1 MIHVAPSSLTFP
13 DRRQGGRFPVTDAT
27 GTTVARISTR
37 WTGTSFV
44 ASDANDRVLCEAS
57 TAWWGLSPTWRAT
70 GPDARAMLSLTT
82 RLMRT
87 SASVHL
93 ERGGDFVVRGSAWRR
108 DFIVTDVDGAPVL
121 TAVPRTS
128 AVSFRQHDYA
138 VVQTRPVFQLP
149 EIVAL
154 VQIWRMVRKNDAATA
169 SGAAGAAAAG
179 AVSS

>member
-1 MIHVAPSSLTFP
+1 
-13 DRRQGGRFPVTDAT
+13 
-27 GTTVARISTR
+27 
-37 WTGTSFV
+37 
-44 ASDANDRVLCEAS
+44 
-57 TAWWGLSPTWRAT
+57 
-70 GPDARAMLSLTT
+70 
-82 RLMRT
+82 
-87 SASVHL
+87 
-93 ERGGDFVVRGSAWRR
+93 VRGSAWRR

-169 SGAAGAAAAG
+169 SGAAGVAATG

>member
-1 MIHVAPSSLTFP
+1 MIYVAPSSLTFP

-37 WTGTSFV
+37 RTGTSFV

-93 ERGGDFVVRGSAWRR
+93 ERPGDF
-108 DFIVTDVDGAPVL
+108 D
-121 TAVPRTS
+121 
-128 AVSFRQHDYA
+128 
-138 VVQTRPVFQLP
+138 
-149 EIVAL
+149 AL
-154 VQIWRMVRKNDAATA
+154 
-169 SGAAGAAAAG
+169 S
-179 AVSS
+179 